1 MNRKTQQIL
10 LHLIGCVVFLSLP
23 LLFSPESLSL
33 HSYLTNPPT
42 QRDIIA
48 YMLVLGVFYS
58 NFYLLIPRLY
68 FRRKYAFYILTNIL
82 AFILIIEIPDLLI
95 RQPDRRPFPKERG
108 SFSQYPQP
116 GPDHPEPSQPGQP
129 QFNTSDP
136 PPTEPPQFDTSNPR
150 QPGPPQFSPS
160 QSDPTRPD
168 MARPIPPRPDPSRPG
183 PHHRNSPNFFRDLAQ
198 HLFIFLVVLFL
209 ALLLKIRNRL
219 KQTEAEKLH
228 AELAYLKAQV
238 NPHFL
243 FNTLNS
249 IYSLALE
256 KSDRTPDA
264 IVKLSSLMRYV
275 LLETSREKVPLE
287 QELTYLSDYIQLQQT
302 RFEGSS
308 FVDFSISGQSEGKS
322 IAPLLL
328 IPFIEN
334 AFKHG
339 VNPEEPSAILIRIDI
354 MDDQLI
360 LLVTNKKL
368 ASPQPTPIP
377 SGLGIQNTRLRL
389 QLLYPARFILNIDDG
404 TKDFSVSLTLKLT

>member
-1 MNRKTQQIL
+1 MNRKTQQTL

-23 LLFSPESLSL
+23 MLVSPESLSL

-68 FRRKYAFYILTNIL
+68 FRRKYAFYILTNLL
-82 AFILIIEIPDLLI
+82 AFILIIEIPNLLI
-95 RQPDRRPFPKERG
+95 RQPDRH
-108 SFSQYPQP
+108 FSQP
-116 GPDHPEPSQPGQP
+116 GPRHFALSQPDPAHPIIPQP
-129 QFNTSDP
+129 DP
-136 PPTEPPQFDTSNPR
+136 AHPEPPQFE
-150 QPGPPQFSPS
+150 PP
-160 QSDPTRPD
+160 
-168 MARPIPPRPDPSRPG
+168 PDPAYPVP
-183 PHHRNSPNFFRDLAQ
+183 PHHRGSPNLFRDLAQ
-198 HLFIFLVVLFL
+198 HLFLFLFALFL
-209 ALLLKIRNRL
+209 ALLLKIRSRL

-275 LLETSREKVPLE
+275 LLETSRDKVPLE

-354 MDDQLI
+354 VDDQVI

-389 QLLYPARFILNIDDG
+389 QLLYPARFTLNIDDG

>member
-1 MNRKTQQIL
+1 MNRKTQQTL
-10 LHLIGCVVFLSLP
+10 LHIIGCIVFLSLP
-23 LLFSPESLSL
+23 MLVSPESLSL

-68 FRRKYAFYILTNIL
+68 FRRNYVPFILTNIL
-82 AFILIIEIPDLLI
+82 AFILIIEIPNFFIHL
-95 RQPDRRPFPKERG
+95 PDRRPPFPTERN
-108 SFSQYPQP
+108 SFNQQPQP
-116 GPDHPEPSQPGQP
+116 DPAHPEP
-129 QFNTSDP
+129 
-136 PPTEPPQFDTSNPR
+136 
-150 QPGPPQFSPS
+150 QPGPPQFDTANPPQPEPQFNTANPPHDGPPQFTPS
-160 QSDPTRPD
+160 QPDPAYPN
-168 MARPIPPRPDPSRPG
+168 PSNPRPSHRP
-183 PHHRNSPNFFRDLAQ
+183 RTPNLFRDLAQ
-198 HLFIFLVVLFL
+198 HLFLFLFALFL

-275 LLETSREKVPLE
+275 LLEASREKVPLE

-308 FVDFSISGQSEGKS
+308 LVSFSISGQPEGKS

-354 MDDQLI
+354 VDDQLI

-389 QLLYPARFILNIDDG
+389 QLLYPARFTLNIDDG

>member
-1 MNRKTQQIL
+1 MVSKSSRNLNNDAGPTIKTQQIL

-82 AFILIIEIPDLLI
+82 TFILITEIPDLLI
-95 RQPDRRPFPKERG
+95 RQPDRPPFP
-108 SFSQYPQP
+108 PP
-116 GPDHPEPSQPGQP
+116 GPS
-129 QFNTSDP
+129 F
-136 PPTEPPQFDTSNPR
+136 
-150 QPGPPQFSPS
+150 
-160 QSDPTRPD
+160 RP
-168 MARPIPPRPDPSRPG
+168 
-183 PHHRNSPNFFRDLAQ
+183 NSPNLFRDFAQ
-198 HLFIFLVVLFL
+198 HLFLFLVVLFL

-219 KQTEAEKLH
+219 KQAEAEKLH

-287 QELTYLSDYIQLQQT
+287 QEITYLSDYIQLQQT

-308 FVDFSISGQSEGKS
+308 FVDFSISGQPEGKS

-339 VNPEEPSAILIRIDI
+339 VNPEEPSPILIRIDI
-354 MDDQLI
+354 IEDQLI

-377 SGLGIQNTRLRL
+377 SGLGIKNTRLRL